1 MTNPTDRELFLMKSA
16 YELAMER
23 LNKTAPSAKLSAAQK
38 AEISELE
45 SRYTAKLA
53 EREITLNDELA
64 KAGNDP
70 EKLDEIRQ
78 QLVTERK
85 KLQAELADKKE
96 AVRNSR

>member
-1 MTNPTDRELFLMKSA
+1 MKSA

>member
-1 MTNPTDRELFLMKSA
+1 MKSA

-23 LNKTAPSAKLSAAQK
+23 LNKTAPSAKLSSAQK

-70 EKLDEIRQ
+70 EKLEEIRQ

-96 AVRNSR
+96 AVRNGR

>member
-1 MTNPTDRELFLMKSA
+1 MKSA

-23 LNKTAPSAKLSAAQK
+23 LNKTAPSAKLSATQK
-38 AEISELE
+38 AEITELE

-53 EREITLNDELA
+53 EREITLNGELA

-70 EKLDEIRQ
+70 DKLDEIRQ

-96 AVRNSR
+96 AVRNGR